1 MGNIYDGDD
10 VVDSRD
16 VEERIE
22 ELEQE
27 RDDLIDIM
35 DEASEVMGD
44 AEPEDKAQAQTDYNE
59 AVEALREWE
68 ADDAGQELEA
78 LKAFRDEVSNS
89 EWTYGLTLISED
101 YWVEYAE
108 ELCKDIGAI
117 PADVPSYIEI
127 DWEATAENLKVDYS
141 QADINGNTY
150 YYRNC

>member
-1 MGNIYDGDD
+1 MGNIYYGDD

-16 VEERIE
+16 VDERIE

-27 RDDLIDIM
+27 RDDLVDIR
-35 DEASEVMGD
+35 DEASEALED
-44 AEPEDKAQAQTDYNE
+44 AEPEDHAQAEADLEE
-59 AVEALREWE
+59 AVEALTEWDNSSE
-68 ADDAGQELEA
+68 GSELND